1 MSLRAIIVLV
11 CMMALAPIKPS
22 LGEEGHDYTELG
34 RVEGYK
40 ISSYQEWRFNRAVFV
55 LPGHSLT
62 VEGHLFNIH
71 YEPDHGQPASQLEI
85 YRSYKL
91 ILDQLAGET
100 LKYEELQ
107 EGGLIGRFNR
117 NGLNVYFEVDATNYG
132 PYQIW
137 VLEEMPFRPLITPPG
152 APPKS

>member
-55 LPGHSLT
+55 LPGHNLT

-107 EGGLIGRFNR
+107 EGGLIGRFQSKWVECIFR
-117 NGLNVYFEVDATNYG
+117 GRCYQLWPVSDLGFGRDALPALDYAS
-132 PYQIW
+132 
-137 VLEEMPFRPLITPPG
+137 RS
-152 APPKS
+152 AA